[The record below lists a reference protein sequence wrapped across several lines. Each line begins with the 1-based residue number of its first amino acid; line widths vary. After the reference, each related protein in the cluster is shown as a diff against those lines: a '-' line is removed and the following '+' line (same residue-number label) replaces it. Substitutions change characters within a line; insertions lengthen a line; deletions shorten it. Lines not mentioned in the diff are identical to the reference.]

1 MNGSSLHYR
10 VFLLLLV
17 AVSIAFA
24 WLLWPLYGAVFWGS
38 ILAIVFAPIHRR
50 IAAKLGRRRN
60 WAALISLMLILCLVI
75 VPVSFIAGSLV
86 QEGASLYQR
95 VKSGN
100 LNFGAYVQ
108 QILDALPVSIQ
119 NLMDRFGVG
128 DFSSLQEKLTHGA
141 MQASQYLATQAVNI
155 GQNTF
160 EFLVSFGVMLYLLFF
175 LLRDGS
181 ILSARLRDALPLSSE
196 HKMHL
201 LRKFTTVIRAT
212 VKGNIAVAAAQGA
225 LGGVIFYILGIQ
237 GPVLWGVVMAFLSLL
252 PAIGAGLVWGPV
264 AVYFLVSGEVWQG
277 VALAA
282 YGVLVIGMVDNVLR
296 PVLVG
301 KDTKLPDYVVLIST
315 LGGMALFGLN
325 GFVIGPLIAAL
336 FIACWDLFSS
346 DFASQ
351 THRNRHGQSHSRRGG
366 DHRHS
371 GQSHPAPSQGSSRA
385 QRRSSATGVS
395 QEQHFTDTKSIQSRF
410 PEQHSDQNN
419 RAGKSGRSRHKRRTD
434 VV

>member
-1 MNGSSLHYR
+1 MNGSNLHYR
-10 VFLLLLV
+10 FFLLLLAV
-17 AVSIAFA
+17 VSIAFL

-38 ILAIVFAPIHRR
+38 ILAIIFAPIHRR
-50 IAAKLGRRRN
+50 IAAKLGGRRN
-60 WAALISLMLILCLVI
+60 LAALISLMLVLVVVI
-75 VPVSFIAGSLV
+75 VPVTFIAGSLV
-86 QEGASLYQR
+86 QEGANLYQR

-100 LNFGAYVQ
+100 LNFGSYVQ
-108 QILDALPVSIQ
+108 QVLDALPASVQ
-119 NLMDRFGVG
+119 NMMDRFGIG
-128 DFSSLQEKLTHGA
+128 DLSSMQDKLTAGA
-141 MQASQYLATQAVNI
+141 MQGSQYIATQAFNI

-181 ILSARLRDALPLSSE
+181 IVSARLRGAIPLSDT
-196 HKMHL
+196 HKLHL

-264 AVYFLVSGEVWQG
+264 AVYFLVSGELWQG
-277 VALAA
+277 VALAL
-282 YGVLVIGMVDNVLR
+282 YGVLVIGMVDNVMR
-296 PVLVG
+296 PLLVG

-336 FIACWDLFSS
+336 FIASWDLFSS
-346 DFASQ
+346 DFAAQAGEGVTGPRSQ
-351 THRNRHGQSHSRRGG
+351 RRDGHERRKQK
-366 DHRHS
+366 D
-371 GQSHPAPSQGSSRA
+371 GSSSQMRSSQAPGVVHA
-385 QRRSSATGVS
+385 QRS
-395 QEQHFTDTKSIQSRF
+395 TDTKSGNSMAEAQQSDQTKQSR
-410 PEQHSDQNN
+410 P
-419 RAGKSGRSRHKRRTD
+419 GTRSRGRRRAD
-434 VV
+434 KV

>member
-17 AVSIAFA
+17 IVSIAFA

-50 IAAKLGRRRN
+50 IAAKLGGHRN
-60 WAALISLMLILCLVI
+60 LAALISLMLILVVVI
-75 VPVSFIAGSLV
+75 VPVTFIAGSLV
-86 QEGASLYQR
+86 QEGTSLYQR

-100 LNFGAYVQ
+100 VNFGAYVQ
-108 QILDALPVSIQ
+108 QILDALPASVQSM
-119 NLMDRFGVG
+119 LDRFGIG
-128 DFSSLQEKLTHGA
+128 DLSGMQEKLANGA
-141 MQASQYLATQAVNI
+141 MQGSQYIATQAFNI

-181 ILSARLRDALPLSSE
+181 ILSARLRDALPLTDG
-196 HKMHL
+196 HKLHL

-212 VKGNIAVAAAQGA
+212 VKGNIVVAAAQGA
-225 LGGVIFYILGIQ
+225 LGGAIFYVLGIQ

-277 VALAA
+277 AALAL

-296 PVLVG
+296 PLLVG

-346 DFASQ
+346 DFAPSVRQDNRSQ
-351 THRNRHGQSHSRRGG
+351 TQRRGSHGRSGGQDRRSNQGPVSGHERPAQAPRVAQAQRSTDTNSPDFASSAQHFDQNKRPQQSTHSRR
-366 DHRHS
+366 R
-371 GQSHPAPSQGSSRA
+371 
-385 QRRSSATGVS
+385 QRSNKA
-395 QEQHFTDTKSIQSRF
+395 
-410 PEQHSDQNN
+410 
-419 RAGKSGRSRHKRRTD
+419 
-434 VV
+434 

>member
-1 MNGSSLHYR
+1 MNGPSLHYR
-10 VFLLLLV
+10 PFLLLLV

-24 WLLWPLYGAVFWGS
+24 WILWPFYGAIFWGA
-38 ILAIVFAPIHRR
+38 ILAIIFAPVHRR
-50 IAAKLGRRRN
+50 IAAKLGARRN
-60 WAALISLMLILCLVI
+60 LAALISLMLVLFVVI
-75 VPVSFIAGSLV
+75 VPVTFITGSLV
-86 QEGASLYQR
+86 QEGSSLYER

-100 LNFGAYVQ
+100 LDFGSYVEQ
-108 QILDALPVSIQ
+108 VLNALPSSVQ

-128 DFSSLQEKLTHGA
+128 DLTSMQDKLTDGA
-141 MQASQYLATQAVNI
+141 MQGSQYLATQAVNI

-181 ILSARLRDALPLSSE
+181 IVSARVREAIPLSNE
-196 HKMHL
+196 HKRHL

-225 LGGVIFYILGIQ
+225 LGGVIFYVLGIQ

-264 AVYFLVSGEVWQG
+264 AVYFLVSGETWQG

-296 PVLVG
+296 PLLVG

-325 GFVIGPLIAAL
+325 GFVIGPLVAAL
-336 FIACWDLFSS
+336 FFACWDMYTS
-346 DFASQ
+346 DFASGESPDGREPRAERRDERRQ
-351 THRNRHGQSHSRRGG
+351 NRRPQVVEHENVNRTQSARGPRVAPTQRAAAVVIREEMPLVPHAEQVPNGGQ
-366 DHRHS
+366 
-371 GQSHPAPSQGSSRA
+371 Q
-385 QRRSSATGVS
+385 
-395 QEQHFTDTKSIQSRF
+395 
-410 PEQHSDQNN
+410 
-419 RAGKSGRSRHKRRTD
+419 GRSRRRRRPNK
-434 VV
+434 V

>member
-1 MNGSSLHYR
+1 MNGSPLHSR
-10 VFLLLLV
+10 VFLWLLV

-50 IAAKLGRRRN
+50 IVAKAGKHKNL
-60 WAALISLMLILCLVI
+60 AALISLLLILFVVI

-86 QEGASLYQR
+86 QEGANLYQR

-108 QILDALPVSIQ
+108 QVLDALPASVQ
-119 NLMDRFGVG
+119 GWMDRFGIG
-128 DFSSLQEKLTHGA
+128 DLSSMQDKLTSGA
-141 MQASQYLATQAVNI
+141 MQGSQYIATQAFNI

-181 ILSARLRDALPLSSE
+181 VLSARFRDALPLSNE
-196 HKMHL
+196 HKLHL

-225 LGGVIFYILGIQ
+225 LGGVIFYVLGIQ

-252 PAIGAGLVWGPV
+252 PAIGAGLVWAPV
-264 AVYFLVSGEVWQG
+264 AIYFLVSGDVWQG
-277 VALAA
+277 VALAL

-296 PVLVG
+296 PLLVG
-301 KDTKLPDYVVLIST
+301 KDTKMPDYVVLIST

-346 DFASQ
+346 DQ
-351 THRNRHGQSHSRRGG
+351 TPRV
-366 DHRHS
+366 
-371 GQSHPAPSQGSSRA
+371 A
-385 QRRSSATGVS
+385 QTQRS
-395 QEQHFTDTKSIQSRF
+395 TDTKSIHLEAVSQN
-410 PEQHSDQNN
+410 SDQNN
-419 RAGKSGRSRHKRRTD
+419 RPSQSNRSRRRRRPKKASAD
-434 VV
+434 